1 MPDGKTK
8 DSPRT
13 LLPGELELQRWG
25 GLVLTTHRLML
36 ISVGSTSSV
45 ASLLLRDVE
54 WTRIGR
60 THQPILLVMVILAA
74 LAGLLLWSSS
84 AELAMACGVAALIA
98 ALIYISGRRATMIFA
113 AGEGRIEIAL
123 KGDKKSWEG
132 AGIFANAV
140 EHAALRASPLT

>member
-1 MPDGKTK
+1 MADGMTK
-8 DSPRT
+8 NSPRT

-45 ASLLLRDVE
+45 MSLLLRDVG
-54 WTRIGR
+54 WSRIGR
-60 THQPILLVMVILAA
+60 THQPALIVVAI
-74 LAGLLLWSSS
+74 LAGLAGLFLSSHS
-84 AELAMACGVAALIA
+84 AELALACGVAALIA
-98 ALIYISGRRATMIFA
+98 VFVYLRGRGATMLFA
-113 AGEGRIEIAL
+113 AGEGRIEIGL

-140 EHAALRASPLT
+140 EHAALRTTSLT